1 VLHISQEGG
10 HTFGGGAPLV
20 RSIKT
25 ISGGGD
31 DPCA

>member
-1 VLHISQEGG
+1 VLHMSQEGD
-10 HTFGGGAPLV
+10 FGGGAPLV

-25 ISGGGD
+25 SSGGGD